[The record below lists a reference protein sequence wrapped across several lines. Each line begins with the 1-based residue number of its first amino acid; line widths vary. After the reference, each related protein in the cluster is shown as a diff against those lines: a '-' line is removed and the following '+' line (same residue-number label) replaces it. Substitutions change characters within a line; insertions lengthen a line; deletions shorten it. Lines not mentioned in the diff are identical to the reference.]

1 MSPGKHTKDD
11 HSVII
16 IGAGWQGIAAARTY
30 LQLNPNIKLTII
42 DSDSSVGGVW
52 SIERS
57 YPGLIADS
65 PVGCYEFSDMCM
77 DEDPDLEMWGIIPG
91 YKVGQYLR
99 NFCKKFHIEE
109 HLRLNTKVLSATP
122 ENGVGGI
129 NRWSV
134 SKWILEVQEKG
145 KEKEILK
152 CDKLI
157 VASGPSSDPR
167 MPNLD
172 TSRFH
177 GPVFHSLYLGA
188 RHAEITA
195 DNVKHV
201 TVVGGNK
208 SAAEV
213 VNLCASAGKKVSWL
227 IREEGAGPG
236 MLIQTKSGGVHLAA
250 IAFSRFM
257 GLTVPCLL
265 RTHGF
270 WYWLLHSGLFWP
282 GIWLMGKYWEW
293 ASHMMFKDLY
303 SQSENA
309 KKIAPD
315 MQHLFWSTS
324 TPSFLQENNTLFEKL
339 NEGTL
344 IDVQRTHISQVH
356 SNSVTL
362 DNGTNLATDA
372 LIFATGWNLTFS
384 KFFSPEVRLELDL
397 PIPFDQEPPTMKAYW
412 KELDTESDKWVHQT
426 FPFLSNPPKTKER
439 PPTHTPYH
447 LYRQSIPTS
456 LATRNDR
463 SIIFLGVLASPQIP
477 TYAELSSLWG
487 IAYLENMHSPEV
499 NKVFKDKLK
508 MDLATSRANAFMK
521 WRYRRAGIIE
531 PNVGAEVQDLCDLL
545 CAELGV
551 EGKRKKMAGGWM
563 SSWNEWFAPYR
574 SADYKGIVGEFLEV
588 VRKREEE
595 GGRKN

>member
-1 MSPGKHTKDD
+1 MSPGKHNTDD

-30 LQLNPNIKLTII
+30 LQLKPNVKLTII
-42 DSDSSVGGVW
+42 DSDSSLGGVW
-52 SIERS
+52 SVERS

-77 DEDPDLEMWGIIPG
+77 DEDLELEMWNIVPG
-91 YKVGQYLR
+91 HKVGQYLR
-99 NFCKKFHIEE
+99 NFSKKFHIDE
-109 HLRLNTKVLSATP
+109 HLRLNTKVLSAVS
-122 ENGVGGI
+122 EDGLGGGS
-129 NRWSV
+129 RWS
-134 SKWILEVQEKG
+134 LEVQEKG
-145 KEKEILK
+145 KEKETIG

-172 TSRFH
+172 RSSFQ

-188 RHAEITA
+188 RHAELTA
-195 DNVKHV
+195 DNIKHV

-213 VNLCASAGKKVSWL
+213 VNLCASAGKKVTWL
-227 IREEGAGPG
+227 IREGGAGPG
-236 MLIQTKSGGVHLAA
+236 MFIQAKSGSIHNAA
-250 IAFSRFM
+250 IAFSRWA

-282 GIWLMGKYWEW
+282 GLWLVGKYWEW
-293 ASHMMFKDLY
+293 VSHYMLKELY
-303 SQSENA
+303 DQSENA
-309 KKIAPD
+309 RKIAPD

-324 TPSFLQENNTLFEKL
+324 APSFLQESSKLFEKL
-339 NEGTL
+339 NAGIL
-344 IDVQRTHISQVH
+344 IDVQRTHISKVH
-356 SNSVTL
+356 ASSVTL
-362 DNGTNLATDA
+362 DNGTHLATDA

-384 KFFSPEVRLELDL
+384 KFFTPQTRIELDL
-397 PIPFDQEPPTMKAYW
+397 PIPFGTEPPVMKAYW
-412 KELDTESDKWVHQT
+412 KELDTEADKWVHKT
-426 FPFLSNPPKTKER
+426 FPFLSNPPKTYEN
-439 PPTHTPYH
+439 PPDNTPYH
-447 LYRQSIPTS
+447 LYRQSIPTA
-456 LATRNDR
+456 LATSNDR
-463 SIIFLGVLASPQIP
+463 SLIFLGILASPQIP
-477 TYAELSSLWG
+477 TYAELSALWG

-499 NKVFKDKLK
+499 DKVFSDKLT
-508 MDLATSRANAFMK
+508 MDKQTARTNSFMK

-551 EGKRKKMAGGWM
+551 EGKRKKMLGGWKA
-563 SSWNEWFAPYR
+563 SWNEWFEPYR
-574 SADYKGIVGEFLEV
+574 SLDYRGIVGEFLEV
-588 VRKREEE
+588 YRKREE
-595 GGRKN
+595 GKTRAS

>member
-1 MSPGKHTKDD
+1 MAPEKHTADD

-30 LQLNPNIKLTII
+30 LQLKPNIKLTII
-42 DSDSSVGGVW
+42 DSDSSIGGVW

-77 DEDPDLEMWGIIPG
+77 DEDSELEMWKIIPG
-91 YKVGQYLR
+91 HKVGEYLR
-99 NFCKKFHIEE
+99 KFSKRFDIDE
-109 HLRLNTKVLSATP
+109 HLRLNTKVFSAVP
-122 ENGVGGI
+122 ENGIGGVKK
-129 NRWSV
+129 WS
-134 SKWILEVQEKG
+134 LEVQTKG
-145 KEKEILK
+145 KEKEFLK

-172 TSRFH
+172 TSRFN

-188 RHAEITA
+188 RHAELTA
-195 DNVKHV
+195 DKIKHV

-213 VNLCASAGKKVSWL
+213 VNLCAIAGKKATWL
-227 IREEGAGPG
+227 IREGGAGPG
-236 MLIQTKSGGVHLAA
+236 MLIQARSGGVHTAA
-250 IAFSRFM
+250 IAFSRWA

-282 GIWLMGKYWEW
+282 GIWLIGKYWEW
-293 ASHMMFKDLY
+293 ASHYMLKGLY
-303 SQSENA
+303 EQSENA

-315 MQHLFWSTS
+315 LQHLFWSTS
-324 TPSFLQENNTLFEKL
+324 APSFLQEGSTLFEKL
-339 NEGTL
+339 NEGIL
-344 IDVQRTHISQVH
+344 IDIERTHISKVN
-356 SNSVTL
+356 SNSVRL
-362 DNGTNLATDA
+362 DNGTDLATDA
-372 LIFATGWNLTFS
+372 IIFATGWNLTFS
-384 KFFSPEVRLELDL
+384 KFFSPEMRLELDL
-397 PIPFDQEPPTMKAYW
+397 PIPFGAEPPALKAYW
-412 KELDTESDKWVHQT
+412 KELDLEADQWVHKT
-426 FPFLSNPPKTKER
+426 FPFLSNPPKTYET
-439 PPTHTPYH
+439 PPDHTPYH
-447 LYRQSIPTS
+447 LYRQSIPTT

-477 TYAELSSLWG
+477 TYAELSSLWS
-487 IAYLENMHSPEV
+487 IAYLENMHAPEID
-499 NKVFKDKLK
+499 KVFSNKLT
-508 MDLATSRANAFMK
+508 MDLDIARVNAFMK

-545 CAELGV
+545 CEELGV
-551 EGKRKKMAGGWM
+551 EARRKSRIGGWKG
-563 SSWNEWFAPYR
+563 SWNEWFEPYR
-574 SADYKGIVGEFLEV
+574 SMDYKGVVGEFLEV
-588 VRKREEE
+588 VRKREEGKAKSE
-595 GGRKN
+595 